1 MPWPAAFHF
10 AVLQACLSAT
20 IRRTPP
26 PYYGY
31 KLHMATDAKHGF
43 IIGGHVTP
51 ANTADTKELMEV
63 VTESKIPS
71 GSMVFADKGYASNNN
86 RCDLEEKQLTDG
98 IMYKAARG
106 RQLTEPEKMVN
117 RVISGL
123 RGIVERG
130 FGTLKKD
137 YRFQRTRYLGCAK
150 VKLEFLL
157 NAMAFNLK
165 KAAIMVRQ
173 CANRGNLASWWA

>member
-1 MPWPAAFHF
+1 
-10 AVLQACLSAT
+10 
-20 IRRTPP
+20 
-26 PYYGY
+26 
-31 KLHMATDAKHGF
+31 MATDAKHGF
-43 IIGGHVTP
+43 IIGGHVTL

-63 VTESKIPS
+63 VTESKTPS

-98 IMYKAARG
+98 IMYKGARNHP
-106 RQLTEPEKMVN
+106 LSEPQRMVN
-117 RVISGL
+117 RAISRI
-123 RGIVERG
+123 RGKVERA

-165 KAAIMVRQ
+165 KTALMV
-173 CANRGNLASWWA
+173 G